1 MIRHLFE
8 KALSLVLTLAAAIP
22 LRAELPSEY
31 VELESI
37 PVPRGVSLDV
47 SAEPSEAT
55 KVYVDVVVGDNQR
68 KMMNVETRLVSF
80 DKIARCYGVRVAD
93 SLHYYS
99 TQRLQPCIEISSGNF
114 GLYDVEKKVGESE
127 DAFFPLVRPVDEM
140 SQIVVEDPET
150 LNSVYIDPGQVL
162 KHNHRYH
169 VTEDRSV
176 DATSMPG
183 VSALRVPRGA
193 AVIIDIA
200 EGKTLTVKGGPGFGR
215 LPGGAGIEVPNGAK
229 LVVTGGKG
237 SKLVVQ
243 GGAAAAGGK
252 GYGGMGGQFTF
263 FQMTG
268 ELDPKHWPYEDFDPA
283 SYSDITNNNVAA
295 SSFAKDPLY
304 FGLTGDGGDGGDGG
318 GGAGAGIGTR
328 GGSGGLGGQG
338 PLATFVTGGKFYETE
353 EDKARYKNYATFFGL
368 NQDEWHLYN
377 SEEASVHNG
386 RDGNAG
392 NDGQS
397 ATTCGEIII
406 TGEVTVEAASGAAGL
421 GGENG
426 PFGACAQVNEEQ
438 YSDTSALVDA
448 MNFIGT
454 TAGTVSTVLGYFNPK
469 GVAAIFNNVMGVG
482 SCGIAVG
489 LLLGQVGSGDD
500 SALKTQL
507 WFTGGGGGGGGAGGL
522 SGVGIGAGGAGGGA
536 GGAGGEGFFERGVK
550 SLYTYTDSWLSW
562 KVDGTTPPL
571 AVSGHGGFG
580 GNGAAKGK
588 DATSK
593 NRGEAEDKRKNDG
606 DTYNCLQMQNDEWRL
621 GADSWWNGAQA
632 FSGLGGA
639 GGHQGNVNTNRF
651 AFFCSDRDKVHGYD
665 KNVVEPEALND
676 EKDVY
681 AVIYHSGDGA
691 EDQKGELICGTIV
704 EKAPIAI
711 DAKGSRAFAGY
722 YTEPNGKGAKYFDS
736 YRNPVGAPKVKGDLE
751 LYAYWGEE
759 DSEGFSNFADGGK
772 LPVGAELKNGTIY
785 RFTANREFVNEN
797 GPGLSVQA
805 NGTAVIYIEK
815 NVTVT
820 CTGSDASA
828 ERQAYPGIRVPAD
841 ATLIVTG
848 EGTLVANGGNAKDG
862 SDGGAGRSDAREKD
876 ANSGDCQGGAGGA
889 GGAGGGAGIGGVS
902 GIGGKGGSCNKVSMA
917 WKESGW
923 GCDGATGTAGGNGS
937 DGEAGGAVY
946 ILGHVTVKAYGGASG
961 KSGGAGKSSE
971 AAHSEGSTYWL
982 NVGMSGGGGGGA
994 GGASGKSIGGGGA
1007 GGGGGGAGAGGS
1019 IVWDKN
1025 KEFYAN
1031 GGIGG
1036 GGKAVCSSGNGEP
1049 TDATNGGSVT
1059 DYYGTFKGGNG
1070 GKGGAAGEDGANGSL
1085 YINEAAV
1092 LNEEVFGDRQNDF
1105 SYSFG
1110 HPALGR
1116 TITIRRE
1123 GLEDRVPAIIGC
1135 PLPVLPDSWIHPSTG
1150 LVLKG
1155 AYVVDKESG
1164 EMNTNKCWYAEKGAP
1179 AITQYEGLEDV
1190 TLDLVYVL
1198 DTERMAGAPADF
1210 IFSYTG
1216 ENHVAYNVE
1225 NFPGSSYLCGVTN
1238 ATETGV
1244 YSYLVRLDDDYTIWS
1259 DFDTNCVKTI
1269 SWEVTRGSITNEWAN
1284 NIITYDW
1291 TKTHEANVNAIT
1303 NNPARIF
1310 GFKLPEDAKI
1320 SFELGEQTQVNEQR
1334 LIVKITGMKN
1344 YFDKTYYGVFSCEQP
1359 FQLKLR
1365 NHYPWAAKLDILT
1378 MLSSVEI
1385 KEKDMEKFKQAYG
1398 NTKILASIYVP
1409 DGEGG
1414 TREICLNR
1422 DKAATVYDALN
1433 SGSRAVS
1440 VTVDLKSIPELAGVR
1455 AFSLPV
1461 YVSLDG
1467 QIFQGGSVSVDTT
1480 ADESAG
1486 YPVYAIDDV
1495 ADIFNIAS
1503 STTFLDDETHGTGPR
1518 EDHTLLAIGTPD
1530 EPGRPFVPRTASGEQ
1545 ITDDKVRWK
1554 PTSAGEYKLEHWVV
1568 DHEESAQL
1576 GYRCAYFNFTD
1587 EYPET
1592 GRNDLVRV
1600 KIEHK
1605 VSGETKGYTSLA
1617 AAVAD
1622 LRYGDTLVIVQD
1634 VQMERVKIPSG
1645 TLVRVKGDGVFRSPR
1660 DGDFTS
1666 DYVAAD
1672 TVINENGK
1680 LESAAYHLDEA
1691 KVQPVIIG
1699 TQVVNDGET
1708 RTFEMTVD
1716 NVKGD
1721 LFYLLKGSTDLKAW
1735 SLCEKIFANGATETA
1750 DFSTPATNAQGFFK
1764 LAVTD
1769 EPTPLFTTRP
1779 YYGGVAITGSDSFAA
1794 GAPFAGRLVIPATLE
1809 GKKVTGVFDYAFK
1822 NRADIISVD
1831 IAEGVDTLERGAFM
1845 NCTNLK
1851 SISLPESLRRIYSD
1865 VFVNTA
1871 LEELV
1876 VPKNV
1881 YHIDYNKLPDLKVL
1895 RFLGSKP
1902 SGWLELSLSSDC
1914 VVYVPQD
1921 AGWTGV
1927 PAANWHGARLEYWVD
1942 FTIERDDE
1950 GRFVI
1955 AKCGTIPPDGRLWV
1969 PAERDGKKISAI
1981 KYEAFLDRTDI
1992 KKLVVAEGV
2001 SDIGGG
2007 AFLGCTNLTEVELPR
2022 SLTHLGRNVFGKAGA
2037 KSNVTKL
2044 TFLGDA
2050 PAYDADLGLDAD
2062 KCTIHVSAGA
2072 EGWGETWQ
2080 GCPVKRDL

>member
-1 MIRHLFE
+1 MIRHSFE

-140 SQIVVEDPET
+140 SQIVVDDPET

-176 DATSMPG
+176 DATSMSG

-252 GYGGMGGQFTF
+252 GYGGMGGQFSF
-263 FQMTG
+263 FQVSG
-268 ELDPKHWPYEDFDPA
+268 ELDPKHWPYDDFDPG

-328 GGSGGLGGQG
+328 GGSGGLGGKG
-338 PLATFVTGGKFYETE
+338 PKATFVTGGKFYEGNE
-353 EDKARYKNYATFFGL
+353 ERYDKYAQFFDLDKN
-368 NQDEWHLYN
+368 EWHFYN
-377 SEEASVHNG
+377 SESASPHNG
-386 RDGNAG
+386 SDGFAG
-392 NDGQS
+392 GDGQS
-397 ATTCGEIII
+397 PTTCGEIII
-406 TGEVTVEAASGAAGL
+406 IGDVVVEAMAGAAGA

-426 PFGACAQVNEEQ
+426 PFGSSAQVNEDPSTG
-438 YSDTSALVDA
+438 YSGVMDTLNFFSTGTGLVGTIFSFSKNKTLQALSTAFGPVSAGLAV
-448 MNFIGT
+448 MSFIDQ
-454 TAGTVSTVLGYFNPK
+454 
-469 GVAAIFNNVMGVG
+469 VA
-482 SCGIAVG
+482 
-489 LLLGQVGSGDD
+489 SGDD
-500 SALKTQL
+500 KTMRNQL
-507 WFTGGGGGGGGAGGL
+507 WFTGGGGGGGGAGGT
-522 SGVGIGAGGAGGGA
+522 SGFGIGAGGAGGGA
-536 GGAGGEGFFERGVK
+536 GGAGGEGFFVLGNK
-550 SLYTYTDSWLSW
+550 SVYTYTDSWLSTRI
-562 KVDGTTPPL
+562 DATTPPL
-571 AVSGHGGFG
+571 QVSGHGGKG
-580 GNGAAKGK
+580 GVGAARGK
-588 DATSK
+588 DATSEH
-593 NRGEAEDKRKNDG
+593 RGEADAHPKEDG
-606 DTYNCLQMQNDEWRL
+606 DTYNYFCTPRGDWGL
-621 GADSWWNGAQA
+621 GADSWWDGAVA
-632 FSGLGGA
+632 YSGRGGA
-639 GGHQGNVNTNRF
+639 GGNQAGVNTNQF
-651 AFFCSDRDKVHGYD
+651 TFLCSDINKVSGSY
-665 KNVVEPEALND
+665 VVSPETITNG
-676 EKDVY
+676 KPCY
-681 AVIYHSGDGA
+681 TVIYDPCNGNPN
-691 EDQKGELICGTIV
+691 QVGEFICGTIV
-704 EKAPIAI
+704 EQAPSVA
-711 DAKGSRAFAGY
+711 GTSSELTFAGY
-722 YTEPNGKGAKYFDS
+722 YTQPDGQGVQYFDC
-736 YRNPVGAPKVKGDLE
+736 YHNPVGSPKATEDLH
-751 LYAYWGEE
+751 LYAHWVKDGELPK
-759 DSEGFSNFADGGK
+759 GFTRIVNGSTLNPGDILWNGNIYYFDTSRDFVNTNFA
-772 LPVGAELKNGTIY
+772 A
-785 RFTANREFVNEN
+785 
-797 GPGLSVQA
+797 GLNLQTG
-805 NGTAVIYIEK
+805 GTAVIYIEK
-815 NVTVT
+815 DVTVT
-820 CTGSDASA
+820 CTGSKANGLLES
-828 ERQAYPGIRVPAD
+828 YPGIYVPANS
-841 ATLIVTG
+841 TLIVTG
-848 EGTLVANGGNAKDG
+848 EGKLVATGGPASNGWNGYPGYSYANP
-862 SDGGAGRSDAREKD
+862 D
-876 ANSGDCQGGAGGA
+876 ANQGTSRGGAGGF
-889 GGAGGGAGIGGVS
+889 GGNGGGAGIGGKS
-902 GIGGKGGSCNKVSMA
+902 GIGAEKGKCETQSYY
-917 WKESGW
+917 WRYSGW
-923 GCDGATGTAGGNGS
+923 GCDGSSGGSGS
-937 DGEAGGAVY
+937 DGGDGEACGNVY
-946 ILGHVTVKAYGGASG
+946 LLGHVTVNAHGGAAG
-961 KSGGAGKSSE
+961 KGGSAGKSDPDSH
-971 AAHSEGSTYWL
+971 AEGKSYWL
-982 NVGMSGGGGGGA
+982 NVGSSGGGGGGA
-994 GGASGKSIGGGGA
+994 GGAAGHAIGGGGA
-1007 GGGGGGAGAGGS
+1007 GGGGGGAGGGGT
-1019 IVWDKN
+1019 IIWDGNKN
-1025 KEFYAN
+1025 FYAQ
-1031 GGIGG
+1031 GGVGG
-1036 GGKAVCSSGNGEP
+1036 GGLAADPSGNGSP
-1049 TDATNGGSVT
+1049 DHATGGGWT
-1059 DYYGTFKGGNG
+1059 EDYSGKYVGGNG
-1070 GKGGAAGEDGANGSL
+1070 GAGGNAGKYGDDGKL
-1085 YINEAAV
+1085 YINEAVV
-1092 LNEEVFGDRQNDF
+1092 LNDEVLAERSQWE
-1105 SYSFG
+1105 YSFG

-1116 TITIRRE
+1116 TITIKRDGRDPYP
-1123 GLEDRVPAIIGC
+1123 LQAMIGC
-1135 PLPVLPDSWIHPSTG
+1135 PLPILADSDIRPYPG
-1150 LVLKG
+1150 VVLKG
-1155 AYVVDKESG
+1155 GYVVTKGG
-1164 EMNTNKCWYAEKGAP
+1164 ETNWWYGAEGVPEVEQYKG
-1179 AITQYEGLEDV
+1179 LDDV
-1190 TLDLVYVL
+1190 TLNLVYEF
-1198 DTERMAGAPADF
+1198 DTERMAGSPEDF
-1210 IFSYTG
+1210 SFRYDG
-1216 ENHVAYNVE
+1216 ESHIAFKAE
-1225 NFPGSSYLCGVTN
+1225 NLPGCTYLCGVTN
-1238 ATETGV
+1238 ATETGF
-1244 YSYLVRLDDDYTIWS
+1244 YSYSVRLDDDYTIWS
-1259 DFDTNCVKTI
+1259 DLTTNRVKTI
-1269 SWEVTRGSITNEWAN
+1269 GWEVTRGVITNEWKN
-1284 NIITYDW
+1284 NVITYDW
-1291 TKTHEANVNAIT
+1291 TKTREANINAIT
-1303 NNPARIF
+1303 NNPARTF

-1365 NHYPWAAKLDILT
+1365 NHYPWATKLDILT

-1385 KEKDMEKFKQAYG
+1385 EEKDMEKFKQAYG
-1398 NTKILASIYVP
+1398 NAKILASIYVP

-1414 TREICLNR
+1414 TREVCLNK
-1422 DKAATVYDALN
+1422 DTAATVYDALN
-1433 SGSRAVS
+1433 SGSGAAC
-1440 VTVDLKSIPELAGVR
+1440 VTVNLKSIPELAGVR

-1568 DHEESAQL
+1568 DREERERL
-1576 GYRCAYFNFTD
+1576 GYRCAYINFTD

-1617 AAVAD
+1617 AAVDD

-1645 TLVRVKGDGVFRSPR
+1645 TLVRVEGDGVFRSPR

-1716 NVKGD
+1716 NVKGN

-1750 DFSTPATNAQGFFK
+1750 DFSTPTTNAQGFFK

-1769 EPTPLFTTRP
+1769 EPTPLFTIRP
-1779 YYGGVAITGSDSFAA
+1779 YYGGVAITGSDSFTA

-1809 GKKVTGVFDYAFK
+1809 GKKVTGVFDYGFQ

-1851 SISLPESLRRIYSD
+1851 SVSLPESLRRIYSD

-1871 LEELV
+1871 IEELV

-1881 YHIDYNKLPDLKVL
+1881 YHIDYNYLPGLKVL

-1914 VVYVPQD
+1914 VVYVPRD

-1927 PAANWHGARLEYWVD
+1927 PAANWHGARLEHWVD

-2007 AFLGCTNLTEVELPR
+2007 AFLGCTNLTEVELPK
-2022 SLTHLGRNVFGKAGA
+2022 SLTHLGRNVFGNATT
-2037 KSNVTKL
+2037 KSNITSI

-2050 PAYDADLGLDAD
+2050 PTYDADIGLNAD

-2080 GCPVKRDL
+2080 GCPVKRDLKFVKQD